1 MMKKNILLLLI
12 LMTIPG
18 LLFASTYGKPYGSND
33 DTVIEKDDVKTI
45 DQINRSTI
53 FDDVQEP
60 VEQEEEPV
68 VPELEP
74 SSDARE
80 SVPDPEE
87 ATIENEQPPA
97 EEQEPAAQ

>member
-1 MMKKNILLLLI
+1 MKKNILLLLI
-12 LMTIPG
+12 LIIVPG
-18 LLFASTYGKPYGSND
+18 LLFASTYGKPYGSSD
-33 DTVIEKDDVKTI
+33 DTAVEKDDVKTI